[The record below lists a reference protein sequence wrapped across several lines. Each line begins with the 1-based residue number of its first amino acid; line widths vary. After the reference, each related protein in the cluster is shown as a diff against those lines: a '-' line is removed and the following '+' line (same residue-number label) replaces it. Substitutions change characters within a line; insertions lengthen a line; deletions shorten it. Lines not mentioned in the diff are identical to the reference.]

1 MAKSL
6 RLGLGARIIQAEYGY
21 SDAETPLQIQENPY
35 LQYFCGYKAFD
46 DSKPPFDR
54 NRSITTPKNPSI
66 VADGGCS
73 YVGLIIL
80 RPEACVFRFPLSSCR
95 SRA

>member
-1 MAKSL
+1 MKTPNRSSDEGVFGVL
-6 RLGLGARIIQAEYGY
+6 VVIIKVVVINEEKTSFLYSYIFYLG
-21 SDAETPLQIQENPY
+21 
-35 LQYFCGYKAFD
+35 
-46 DSKPPFDR
+46 R